1 MRDFLPL
8 ESILGGIFIGAACG
22 VYMLLAGRVAGNSG
36 ALKALILGPREPTK
50 LTFLAGLASGG
61 RLMGTLLPSAFEVAP
76 AATPT
81 LALAGLAVGLG
92 TALGNGCTSGH
103 GLCGISRFSLRSL
116 VAVPTF
122 MGVAIAT
129 ATARSG
135 TSIGVIAPI
144 GTSSPA
150 VLALALKLGAAL
162 LATVLPMRMISD
174 EALRDAC
181 VGLWTGVCFAV
192 GLSIGGMV
200 RPSAVTGALSP
211 ARFDGTLWALFM
223 TALLTTFVLYRVA
236 QAIGRKE
243 ASVSSAS
250 GSAPQGI
257 DTCLLVGSALFGLG
271 WGLGGVCPGPH
282 VVNLG
287 ASPTDAGPLLMLA
300 CVAIGQIL
308 AQPVRNALTQGAA
321 LPQVSSVAE
330 VQAALKHPGA
340 VIVDLRPVS
349 PKEAVAGVNGV
360 RFRGVVGAVSA
371 VWDAATGTMPTGA
384 LPSDK
389 ATPLLL
395 YCRSGGRAAQAVAF
409 LRSQGHTSVLN
420 VGGPVASHELFAAL
434 ERPMYAHD
442 LGIFA
447 QLFDGAD
454 GGGSS
459 TYTYIL
465 GDPVTKEAII
475 IDPVLEQVDRDL
487 AVLDQL
493 DLTLRYALNTHCH
506 ADHIT
511 GTGALKKRRPAV
523 TSMISKASGA
533 KADRLLAPGEHITW
547 AEGRRSLTT
556 LATPGHTNGCV
567 SYSDAQIGC
576 VFTGDALLIDG
587 CGRTDFQEGSAATLY
602 ESVQGQLFS
611 LPSETLVLPAHD
623 YKGRAY
629 STVGAQKATNPRFA
643 KGKEGFVEIMR
654 NLSLP
659 HPKKID
665 VAVPANLACGI

>member
-150 VLALALKLGAAL
+150 VLALALKVRASADRRDMRIRHSNMHLFTAVTCIFLPRVPFHFRACLSPVRQLGAAL

-465 GDPVTKEAII
+465 GDPV
-475 IDPVLEQVDRDL
+475 
-487 AVLDQL
+487 
-493 DLTLRYALNTHCH
+493 
-506 ADHIT
+506 
-511 GTGALKKRRPAV
+511 
-523 TSMISKASGA
+523 
-533 KADRLLAPGEHITW
+533 
-547 AEGRRSLTT
+547 
-556 LATPGHTNGCV
+556 
-567 SYSDAQIGC
+567 
-576 VFTGDALLIDG
+576 
-587 CGRTDFQEGSAATLY
+587 
-602 ESVQGQLFS
+602 GQ
-611 LPSETLVLPAHD
+611 
-623 YKGRAY
+623 
-629 STVGAQKATNPRFA
+629 
-643 KGKEGFVEIMR
+643 M
-654 NLSLP
+654 
-659 HPKKID
+659 
-665 VAVPANLACGI
+665 